1 VTSSNGK
8 RHAWRLVLKLPPG
21 YEDETPALFAWLR
34 DHVIPALLAAPVRVT
49 LSFEPPDDVPPDRP
63 SP

>member
-1 VTSSNGK
+1 VTSANGK

-34 DHVIPALLAAPVRVT
+34 DWLIPALLEAPLRVT
-49 LSFEPPDDVPPDRP
+49 LSFEPPDDDPQPE
-63 SP
+63 